1 MERYRVIALLAVVF
15 IMSLFIPGCG
25 TATSTPATPVT
36 PSSSSPSTPSNI
48 TPSSSGTAT
57 APPAEASSAGQLA
70 DAGKTVYTES
80 CAKCHGANGE
90 GGGSPALTGSKA
102 NLGKYSTA
110 QALFDFVSKNM
121 PLGKGGSLS
130 NQACIQVIAFLLV
143 QNQIIQPPAKL
154 DTNSLDTIK
163 LSK

>member
-1 MERYRVIALLAVVF
+1 
-15 IMSLFIPGCG
+15 
-25 TATSTPATPVT
+25 
-36 PSSSSPSTPSNI
+36 
-48 TPSSSGTAT
+48 
-57 APPAEASSAGQLA
+57 
-70 DAGKTVYTES
+70 
-80 CAKCHGANGE
+80 
-90 GGGSPALTGSKA
+90 LTGSKA

-143 QNQIIQPPAKL
+143 QNQIIQPLAKL